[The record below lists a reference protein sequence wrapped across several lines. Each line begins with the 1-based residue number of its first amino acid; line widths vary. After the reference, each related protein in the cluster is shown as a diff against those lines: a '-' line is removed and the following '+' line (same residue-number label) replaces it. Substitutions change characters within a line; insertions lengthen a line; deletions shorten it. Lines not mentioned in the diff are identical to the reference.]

1 MISATV
7 TQECLSDLPEDSPRK
22 IETKDDAAQ
31 FSGEGH
37 TLRDEARKFGDG
49 NVEPSEELKALEAKL
64 VEGGAAVVVASEE
77 ITEEFL
83 NGLISTIEGAIEEHL
98 AR

>member
-22 IETKDDAAQ
+22 IEPKDDAAQ

-49 NVEPSEELKALEAKL
+49 NVEPSEELKQLEAKL

-83 NGLISTIEGAIEEHL
+83 NGLISTIEGATEEHL